1 MPTPSAEK
9 ATASA
14 KLVGNV
20 LWITRANLVACTDL
34 LGTEKYVWQ
43 QHVTDHSRR
52 QAVPAATIS
61 RTMHFDLEAG
71 IISANACW
79 REF

>member
-9 ATASA
+9 ASASA

-34 LGTEKYVWQ
+34 LGSEGYAWQ
-43 QHVTDHSRR
+43 QHVTDQFSTASCARR
-52 QAVPAATIS
+52 D
-61 RTMHFDLEAG
+61 HLEN
-71 IISANACW
+71 NA
-79 REF
+79 F